1 MKLLLCVGV
10 SGSFSVAMPPPGRL
24 KNRRLLHRQTSVEAA
39 YVLGAHCGAYV
50 GSVSSFALF
59 SAL

>member
-1 MKLLLCVGV
+1 
-10 SGSFSVAMPPPGRL
+10 MPPPGRL
-24 KNRRLLHRQTSVEAA
+24 KNRRLLHRQTSVKAA

-59 SAL
+59 SGL